1 MLLLVVGAA
10 VSQSSAANCSMP
22 LCPVKPRINTSTIFL
37 ITLDFTVRIVYS
49 LIAIRRY
56 SVEGVNK
63 MKAKVDGAVRV
74 GALVYVEAR
83 KDMELVTALRAI
95 VRGGK

>member
-1 MLLLVVGAA
+1 
-10 VSQSSAANCSMP
+10 
-22 LCPVKPRINTSTIFL
+22 
-37 ITLDFTVRIVYS
+37 
-49 LIAIRRY
+49 
-56 SVEGVNK
+56 